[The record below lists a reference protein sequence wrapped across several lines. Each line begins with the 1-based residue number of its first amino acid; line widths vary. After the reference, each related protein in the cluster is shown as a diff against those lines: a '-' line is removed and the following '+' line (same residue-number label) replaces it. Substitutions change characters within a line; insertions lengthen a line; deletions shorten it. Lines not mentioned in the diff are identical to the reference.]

1 MERVQRAVR
10 YDTANH
16 QDYYQI
22 GGRLAA
28 FWRVVAGGRQDD
40 VLSYVTGSQVVMI
53 TANAVPLWLLCSESV
68 TVSVLCSLPV

>member
-28 FWRVVAGGRQDD
+28 FRRVVAGGRQDG
-40 VLSYVTGSQVVMI
+40 VLSYVTGSQ
-53 TANAVPLWLLCSESV
+53 LL
-68 TVSVLCSLPV
+68 SVL